1 LESFESSG
9 VDEITLAPTMGNDP
23 ALLEEAMTLLGGV
36 LLGPG

>member
-1 LESFESSG
+1 
-9 VDEITLAPTMGNDP
+9 LAPTMGNDP